1 MIRLKDLL
9 NEAKFEDVAVWP
21 AAGAARGTT
30 EARAKAFDIY
40 IGNPDVIRKMAKTPM
55 GKSGKMTSFSYDGP
69 GGDTFKDYEWDADTS
84 QWDVWKNMN
93 YIILTPNNYTHWY
106 HGKMPGGTYKD
117 EAGNLLP
124 GATGTSLP
132 DLTIKGFGYKVYKA
146 LLMEPSV
153 GYIFSDKS
161 SSSEVK
167 NAVYSKLM
175 QDDDLVW
182 IAAGGTTYDTYDDIV
197 VINPKHAN
205 VKKVKQDFENKHKG
219 AMFYYSR
226 NFPNTTIYDASGIDT
241 PGDPTM

>member
-1 MIRLKDLL
+1 MELIKLLKEALL
-9 NEAKFEDVAVWP
+9 EAKFGDVAVWP
-21 AAGAARGTT
+21 SKGAQRGTS
-30 EARAKAFDIY
+30 ESGAKSFDIML
-40 IGNPDVIRKMAKTPM
+40 GNPDIIRKMAKTPM
-55 GKSGKMTSFSYDGP
+55 GEPGKMTSFKYDGP

-93 YIILTPNNYTHWY
+93 YIILTPGNYTHWY

-124 GATGTSLP
+124 GSTGTSLP

-161 SSSEVK
+161 SSPEVK

-182 IAAGGTTYDTYDDIV
+182 IAAGGTGGLDYDDIV
-197 VINPKHAN
+197 IINPNFAN
-205 VKKVKQDFENKHKG
+205 KSKIKQDFESQHEGSK
-219 AMFYYSR
+219 FYYSK
-226 NFPNTTIYDASGIDT
+226 NF
-241 PGDPTM
+241 